1 MLVGMAKQPLHYEG
15 ESLLAGYAARRVKS
29 GFLDDL
35 YVQAVLFK
43 DKRITGFVVF
53 DLLAIDHLIIDSIK
67 AKLKAFDLE
76 DVIFL
81 ATHTHSGYARTTDQ
95 KGILMYAKKAF
106 TNNQKKS
113 NNSNEFSSDELIN
126 LAVELYKINVSQGV
140 PKELAQ
146 QQIMNSTP
154 FNLFPLINEFLKWVY

>member
-1 MLVGMAKQPLHYEG
+1 MQPK
-15 ESLLAGYAARRVKS
+15 RVKS

-53 DLLAIDHLIIDSIK
+53 DLCAIDHLIIDSIK

-81 ATHTHSGYARTTDQ
+81 ATHTHSGYAGTIDTEGLLKYTKMAFFDQ
-95 KGILMYAKKAF
+95 D
-106 TNNQKKS
+106 NQIID
-113 NNSNEFSSDELIN
+113 FL
-126 LAVELYKINVSQGV
+126 VEKL
-140 PKELAQ
+140 
-146 QQIMNSTP
+146 
-154 FNLFPLINEFLKWVY
+154 